1 MKSLFTYG
9 TLVCILL
16 WTPQLSAQHTDLEIF
31 RGNKAYESQDLDKAE
46 EHYRNALS
54 ENPNLYKGTY
64 NLGNTSYKKEDLE
77 TALSQYE
84 KAYGQAA
91 TDHERANAMHNLGN
105 THMQSGKFEDAIEA
119 YKKALRLEPNA
130 DDTRYNLSYAQRM
143 LKQQQ
148 KQQEQQQ
155 ENQDQGKQKN
165 KEEEKEED
173 KNENKNEEDSEQENS
188 DGQDKDEEKDDESD
202 SDRQE
207 KNDDQQEEDENNQKP
222 QPKPINISEEQAKQ
236 MLGAA
241 KNEDQQIQMELRK
254 LKKNNSKNID
264 KDWWD
269 FSS

>member
-54 ENPNLYKGTY
+54 ENSNLYKGTY

-148 KQQEQQQ
+148 KQQE
-155 ENQDQGKQKN
+155 NQDQDKQKN

-188 DGQDKDEEKDDESD
+188 DGQDKDEDKDDESD

-236 MLGAA
+236 MLEAA